1 MPLVWLLLGAGL
13 VAAVAGIT
21 VKAKTRIPREPR
33 ELPPSITLAPRP
45 DPQMN
50 VELSA
55 DGPFTRSE
63 LWLRPFRDAGSQTAE
78 GSGPFGMIEVTEMR

>member
-13 VAAVAGIT
+13 VAALAGIT
-21 VKAKTRIPREPR
+21 VKAKARASREPR
-33 ELPPSITLAPRP
+33 ELPPSITLAPHP
-45 DPQMN
+45 DPQMT

-55 DGPFTRSE
+55 DGPVTRSE

-78 GSGPFGMIEVTEMR
+78 GSGPLGMIEVTEMR